1 MALKIPECN
10 ARIRALWH
18 AEQNTRPGISERKW
32 ALEHKIDAT
41 KFNYWLKDTQP
52 DLSGLKQ
59 LEAVFRVNGFCLATK
74 AWWPWSAIG
83 SCGRTSRR
91 PRPCPRSRSQLRAG
105 SVDGLAESSLRTLA
119 LS

>member
-10 ARIRALWH
+10 VRIRALWH

-59 LEAVFRVNGFCLATK
+59 LEAAFGVPWEWILLGDEGLVAMERHRKLRSYLPATSTVPPVK
-74 AWWPWSAIG
+74 EPVK
-83 SCGRTSRR
+83 GRERR
-91 PRPCPRSRSQLRAG
+91 RASG
-105 SVDGLAESSLRTLA
+105 K
-119 LS
+119 